1 MALGINKV
9 ILLGNVGQD
18 PEIRS
23 TTEGK
28 KLASFS
34 LATTETWKDRLS
46 NEKREATEWHKITVF
61 AEGLVDIIEKYVKK
75 GSKLYLE
82 GTLRTRKWT
91 DNAGVAK
98 YSTEITLSNQAS
110 TLILLDSKNDL
121 GSNSGSSD
129 SSSGAPKSNDYT
141 NDDDIPF

>member
-9 ILLGNVGQD
+9 ILVGNVGQD

-46 NEKREATEWHKITVF
+46 NEKREATEWHRVTVF
-61 AEGLVDIIEKYVKK
+61 AEGLVDIIDKYVKK
-75 GSKLYLE
+75 GAKLYLE

-98 YSTEITLSNQAS
+98 YSTEVTLSNQAS
-110 TLILLDSKNDL
+110 TLILLDSKNDS
-121 GSNSGSSD
+121 GSNGFTSD
-129 SSSGAPKSNDYT
+129 SSSVASKSNEYT
-141 NDDDIPF
+141 HDDDIPF

>member
-98 YSTEITLSNQAS
+98 YSTEITL
-110 TLILLDSKNDL
+110 ILLDSKNDL

>member
-9 ILLGNVGQD
+9 ILVGNVGQD

-34 LATTETWKDRLS
+34 LATTETWKDRAT
-46 NEKREATEWHKITVF
+46 NEKRESTEWHRVTVF
-61 AEGLVDIIEKYVKK
+61 AEGLVDIIDKYVKK
-75 GSKLYLE
+75 GAKLYLE

-91 DNAGVAK
+91 DNAGVTK
-98 YSTEITLSNQAS
+98 YSTEVTLSNQAA
-110 TLILLDSKNDL
+110 TLILLDNKTD
-121 GSNSGSSD
+121 SNVSDHSSD
-129 SSSGAPKSNDYT
+129 NSSMSSKSNDYT
-141 NDDDIPF
+141 SDDDIPF